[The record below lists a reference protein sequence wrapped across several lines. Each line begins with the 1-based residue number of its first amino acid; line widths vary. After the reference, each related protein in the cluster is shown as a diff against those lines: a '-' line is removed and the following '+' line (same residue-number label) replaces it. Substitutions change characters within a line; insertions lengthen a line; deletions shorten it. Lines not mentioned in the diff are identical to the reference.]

1 MEVKVAYARWLCLA
15 IAAPLT
21 LSSCA
26 SFGKPPTTLTP
37 RSESVCDQLPPA
49 PVPPIPDTHPEL
61 EAVFRRVLG
70 LYRDEVTKD
79 QAERSCRAAVRAE
92 NAEAYRRA
100 TR

>member
-1 MEVKVAYARWLCLA
+1 MEVKTASARWLCLA
-15 IAAPLT
+15 LAAPLI

-26 SFGKPPTTLTP
+26 SFGRPQTTLTP

-49 PVPPIPDTHPEL
+49 PVPVIPDTHPEL

-70 LYRDEVTKD
+70 LYRDEIIKD
-79 QAERSCRAAVRAE
+79 QSERSCRSAVRAE
-92 NAEAYRRA
+92 NAEAHRKA